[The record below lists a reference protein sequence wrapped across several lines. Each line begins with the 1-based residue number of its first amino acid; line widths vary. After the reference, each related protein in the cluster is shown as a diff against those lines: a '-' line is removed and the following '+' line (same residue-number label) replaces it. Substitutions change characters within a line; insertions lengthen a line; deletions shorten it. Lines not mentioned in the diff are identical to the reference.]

1 MIEHYGV
8 ERLDEVT
15 AKQLKE
21 VGFTSELMEFIASQ
35 GATKDEVSDFC
46 DRAAD
51 ENLKLD
57 AILGG
62 IAQSKA
68 KAETAQESSLS
79 SAEPAAE

>member
-1 MIEHYGV
+1 MVEHYGV

-21 VGFTSELMEFIASQ
+21 AGFTAELLEFIASQ

-62 IAQSKA
+62 IAQAKA
-68 KAETAQESSLS
+68 KADEERKSPGS
-79 SAEPAAE
+79 EPAGE

>member
-1 MIEHYGV
+1 MVEHYGV

-21 VGFTSELMEFIASQ
+21 AGFTAELLEFIASQ

-62 IAQSKA
+62 IAQAKA
-68 KAETAQESSLS
+68 KAAEEQKSPVAD
-79 SAEPAAE
+79 SAGE